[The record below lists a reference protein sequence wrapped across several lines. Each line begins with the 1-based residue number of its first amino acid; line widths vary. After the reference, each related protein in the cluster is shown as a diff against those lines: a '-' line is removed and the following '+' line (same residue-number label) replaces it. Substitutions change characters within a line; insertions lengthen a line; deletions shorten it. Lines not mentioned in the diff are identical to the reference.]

1 MVFTVAAGVVDPV
14 VVTVVEVCP
23 GLELVAP
30 LRPLP
35 LPLFLTV
42 LRGVTSLPFGGGVS
56 RAARVVEVVIAV
68 PVTRVPIR
76 L

>member
-1 MVFTVAAGVVDPV
+1 MVDPV
-14 VVTVVEVCP
+14 VATVVEVCP

-35 LPLFLTV
+35 LPPFLTV
-42 LRGVTSLPFGGGVS
+42 LRGVTSLLLGGGVS
-56 RAARVVEVVIAV
+56 RGVRIVEVVVAV
-68 PVTRVPIR
+68 PVTRVPMR